1 MVVICGYPGI
11 GTNRF
16 HRMLTN
22 LEYQKDGIN
31 YDNCSNYGD
40 IAEDKFLN
48 SNLNIDDIDNIGVIT
63 CHAMNYSQVR
73 KYFGN
78 CTIIKLW
85 SEDLIQY
92 LHRFYD
98 VFWKNEVGDT
108 LDNAFTT
115 LISNIKYYKEHGVDK
130 EADILIDIDKSTDKF
145 SKLIKHQVSL
155 HNNKNF
161 LKAVSVYQKYGIHAP
176 ITDIINN
183 KSHEQILE
191 SIKINYN
198 ETDIDSS
205 I

>member
-31 YDNCSNYGD
+31 YDNCSNFGD
-40 IAEDKFLN
+40 IANDKYLN
-48 SNLNIDDIDNIGVIT
+48 FNMDINDINIGIVT
-63 CHAMNYSQVR
+63 CHAMNYNQVR
-73 KYFGN
+73 NHFGN

-85 SEDLIQY
+85 SEYSIQY

-108 LDNAFTT
+108 LENAFTT
-115 LISNIKYYKEHGVDK
+115 LVYNIKYYKEHGVDK

-161 LKAVSVYQKYGIHAP
+161 LKAISVYQKYGIHAP
-176 ITDIINN
+176 IIDIINN
-183 KSHEQILE
+183 KPHEQILE
-191 SIKINYN
+191 SLKINYKEAGIEDN
-198 ETDIDSS
+198 V
-205 I
+205 